1 LPEQGSFFTW
11 LLDDR
16 WVDMVPPFLLSNLF
30 EEKIM
35 AGTGTDPDSITI
47 PSRPEKISEV
57 DDFLE
62 GWLRKRGVAENTIA
76 DLAIAI
82 TELVNN
88 AINHG
93 NKQKEDKRVTLTL
106 RYCEGEV
113 EASITDEGEGFDPD
127 DIPDPLAEENLLKE
141 IGRGIFIVKSLMDGF
156 SYKFQS
162 GGGTTVSIVKKIA

>member
-11 LLDDR
+11 FLDDG
-16 WVDMVPPFLLSNLF
+16 WVNEVPPFLLSNLF
-30 EEKIM
+30 EEKMM
-35 AGTGTDPDSITI
+35 AGSGTDPDSITI
-47 PSRPEKISEV
+47 PSSPDRISEV
-57 DDFLE
+57 DEFLE
-62 GWLRKRGVAENTIA
+62 DWLRKRGVAENTIA

-93 NKQKEDKRVTLTL
+93 NKQQQDKKVTLTM
-106 RYCEGEV
+106 RYGDGEV

-141 IGRGIFIVKSLMDGF
+141 IGRGIFIVRSLMDSF
-156 SYKFQS
+156 AYKSRS